1 MEHSSI
7 IGPSSFSARV
17 EYLSAFQFWYSELC
31 VENQCGREE
40 GGRNIVFLIFVLW
53 HCFVGGKGIVG
64 WGGKS
69 YSGAVEIASFSSQ
82 DLSQHNKHDSFWL
95 VVSTGYFYVL
105 FL

>member
-1 MEHSSI
+1 MRKGGRGQKSLF
-7 IGPSSFSARV
+7 SSFLFFGIA
-17 EYLSAFQFWYSELC
+17 
-31 VENQCGREE
+31 
-40 GGRNIVFLIFVLW
+40 LI
-53 HCFVGGKGIVG
+53 VGGKGIVG
-64 WGGKS
+64 WGRKS